1 MNNTVR
7 FLAILIFVCLVIAA
21 VLSRIYNWGIDF
33 FIPGIVLAAITIV
46 VVLIFNFSSR
56 QNIQDSKTKATVSI
70 AGDSDVDNKEKKSD
84 EPVVFKSEYRERKS
98 SLRWGGGNV
107 HAANASRGSRRKF
120 MKR

>member
-1 MNNTVR
+1 MNNTRR
-7 FLAILIFVCLVIAA
+7 FLAILIIVCLVIAA
-21 VLSRIYNWGIDF
+21 VLSRIYNWGFDF
-33 FIPGIVLAAITIV
+33 FIPGIVLAAITFV

-56 QNIQDSKTKATVSI
+56 QKIQDPKTKATNSI
-70 AGDSDVDNKEKKSD
+70 ICDPDTGNKDKKP
-84 EPVVFKSEYRERKS
+84 ENPIVFKSEYRERKS